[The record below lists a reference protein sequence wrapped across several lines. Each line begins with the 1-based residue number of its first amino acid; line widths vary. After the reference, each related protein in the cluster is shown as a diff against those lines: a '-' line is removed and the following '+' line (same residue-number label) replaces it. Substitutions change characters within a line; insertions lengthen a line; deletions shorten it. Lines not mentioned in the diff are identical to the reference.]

1 MSLPRDYHAARWA
14 EPMIMELGTPGE
26 RGVMPP
32 GVEPEVQAAV
42 GDVLARIPA
51 GLRRQAKPRLP
62 EVSQPQ
68 VLRHYLRLAQMTLG
82 FDVTPDAS
90 LGTCTMKYSP
100 KVNEQLARM
109 PEMADIHP
117 LQDET
122 TAQGMLEIMYRFGQI
137 LAEISGLDV
146 FNFQP
151 AGGAQGIFTNACIMR
166 AHHASRGEADRRTEI
181 ITTAFSHP
189 ADAATPAVAGFRV
202 ITLMPG
208 PNGYP
213 ELEALRAVVSDRT
226 AGLMMTNPEDTGIFN
241 PHIQE
246 FVRLVHAAGGLCAHD
261 QANANG
267 ILGVVRTRDIGFDMC
282 QFNLHKTF
290 SIPHGSIGGSCGAVG
305 VTTELAKYLPVPVVE
320 YDGERYQLRYDRPES
335 IGKIRSFL
343 GNAQAVLRGY
353 AWVMALG
360 ADGLRRV
367 AETAVL
373 NNNYLATRLAAIDGV
388 TIPYAGSG
396 RRLQEVRYSWESLHQ
411 ATGVSTEDVRRR
423 VVDFGL
429 QSYFTSHHPMLVPE
443 PFTLEPSESLSRAD
457 LDEYAATLEA
467 IAAEGRT
474 HPEVVKSAPHRS
486 STHQIDTNALD
497 DPDRWAMTWRAYQR
511 KHGAGAVAGT
521 DGQADRELAADRA

>member
-1 MSLPRDYHAARWA
+1 MNSNHRPREFQAARWD
-14 EPMIMELGTPGE
+14 EPMVMELGAPGE
-26 RGVMPP
+26 RGVLPP
-32 GVEPEVQAAV
+32 EAEPEVRAAI
-42 GDVLARIPA
+42 GDVLGRIPA
-51 GLRRQAKPRLP
+51 ALRRQARPNLP
-62 EVSQPQ
+62 ELSQSQ
-68 VLRHYLRLAQMTLG
+68 VLRHYLHLAQMTLG
-82 FDVTPDAS
+82 FDLSPDAS

-122 TAQGMLEIMYRFGQI
+122 TIQGMLEIMYRFGQI

-146 FNFQP
+146 FSFQP
-151 AGGAQGIFTNACIMR
+151 AGGAQGIFTNACIIR
-166 AHHASRGEADRRTEI
+166 AYHAERGEAELRNEI

-208 PNGYP
+208 ANGYP
-213 ELEALRAVVSDRT
+213 EVDALKAALSART
-226 AGLMMTNPEDTGIFN
+226 AGLMVTNPEDTGIFN

-246 FVRLVHAAGGLCAHD
+246 FVREVHSVGGLCAHD

-305 VTTELAKYLPVPVVE
+305 VTAELAKYLPVPVVE
-320 YDGERYQLRYDRPES
+320 FDGERYHLRDDRPDS
-335 IGKIRSFL
+335 IGKIRSFH

-373 NNNYLATRLAAIDGV
+373 NNNYLATRLSAIAGV
-388 TIPYAGSG
+388 AIPYAGSG
-396 RRLQEVRYSWESLHQ
+396 RRLQEIRYSWEPLHQ
-411 ATGVSTEDVRRR
+411 ATGVGTEDVRRR
-423 VVDFGL
+423 LVDFGL

-457 LDEYAATLEA
+457 LDEYAAAFEA
-467 IAAEGRT
+467 IADEART
-474 HPEVVKSAPHRS
+474 NPHTVQSAPHRS
-486 STHQIDTNALD
+486 SIHQIDAAALD
-497 DPDRWAMTWRAYQR
+497 DHQRWAMTWRAFRR
-511 KHGAGAVAGT
+511 KHRALAE
-521 DGQADRELAADRA
+521 DREVVAVST